1 MNIAEENQF
10 IKRKNALTDSMQ
22 QNSPDI
28 NKMLVDVMKNEYP
41 DNPVY
46 LAGNTYTGQNQ
57 PLVSPTGVE
66 IRNTNQPDLST
77 RNELN
82 YVKINSRKNQKTKYK
97 LTKMLPTINGDDL
110 DDYLDDEWVYYLNPR
125 YNLLPRTDGLFII
138 NREIN
143 LNPPDFHH

>member
-66 IRNTNQPDLST
+66 IRNTNQADLST

-82 YVKINSRKNQKTKYK
+82 YVKIILEKIKRQN
-97 LTKMLPTINGDDL
+97 IN
-110 DDYLDDEWVYYLNPR
+110 
-125 YNLLPRTDGLFII
+125 
-138 NREIN
+138 
-143 LNPPDFHH
+143 